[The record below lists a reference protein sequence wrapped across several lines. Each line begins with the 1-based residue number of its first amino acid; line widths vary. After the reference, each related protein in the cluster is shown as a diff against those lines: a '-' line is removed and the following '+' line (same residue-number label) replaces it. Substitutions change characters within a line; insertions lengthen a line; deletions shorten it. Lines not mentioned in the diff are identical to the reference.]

1 MSRLSGLSIP
11 ARPTAARSRIR
22 GGIGRPLGLDKHVL
36 APVIANNPATPVRKM
51 FQILIKIKLNSSSK
65 LNWLVKNR
73 GGLSL
78 SGRSRRA
85 KRIHGPATTF
95 VLTLVLITLVLKRI
109 RRVERYCITAA
120 ARGGSTRRI
129 RMWRASSYAS
139 KRSRSLSWPDLRRQ
153 PEVVL
158 AAKNTAHRLSASR
171 ARHIID
177 VLVPSKSAEDRLPE
191 GCKRRGPPFLATPT
205 LPSRGVTEA
214 CIVDVPLKS
223 IADPLPSN
231 EISFC
236 QAIHRSSLL
245 SAVPRCA

>member
-1 MSRLSGLSIP
+1 M
-11 ARPTAARSRIR
+11 
-22 GGIGRPLGLDKHVL
+22 
-36 APVIANNPATPVRKM
+36 
-51 FQILIKIKLNSSSK
+51 
-65 LNWLVKNR
+65 
-73 GGLSL
+73 
-78 SGRSRRA
+78 RA
-85 KRIHGPATTF
+85 QRIHGPATTC
-95 VLTLVLITLVLKRI
+95 VLTLVLKRI
-109 RRVERYCITAA
+109 RRVERYCITGA

-171 ARHIID
+171 ARRIID
-177 VLVPSKSAEDRLPE
+177 VLVTSKSAEDRLPE
-191 GCKRRGPPFLATPT
+191 GCKRRGLPFLATPT

-236 QAIHRSSLL
+236 QAMHRSSLL